1 LLPLFNHK
9 KEQLNMTHHLL
20 PDKAAFVR
28 LHTILQILPISKS
41 TWLTGIKSGHF
52 PKPVRLGKR
61 ITAWR
66 VEDIRKLIN
75 GPEDGGE

>member
-1 LLPLFNHK
+1 MHD
-9 KEQLNMTHHLL
+9 HLL

-28 LHTILQILPISKS
+28 LYTILQILPISRS

-66 VEDIRKLIN
+66 VEDICKLITSN
-75 GPEDGGE
+75 KEGGSDGTGN

>member
-1 LLPLFNHK
+1 
-9 KEQLNMTHHLL
+9 MTHHLL

-28 LHTILQILPISKS
+28 LPTILKLLPISKS
-41 TWLTGIKSGHF
+41 TWLTGVKSGYF
-52 PKPVRLGKR
+52 PKPVRLGKK

-75 GPEDGGE
+75 STENGGESWN

>member
-1 LLPLFNHK
+1 MQNNTLP
-9 KEQLNMTHHLL
+9 ES
-20 PDKAAFVR
+20 AAFVR
-28 LHTILQILPISKS
+28 LTTILQILPISRS

-66 VEDIRKLIN
+66 VEDIRNLIN
-75 GPEDGGE
+75 SKEEEGGNYGTNN

>member
-1 LLPLFNHK
+1 
-9 KEQLNMTHHLL
+9 MTHHLL

-28 LHTILQILPISKS
+28 LHTILKLLPISKS
-41 TWLTGIKSGHF
+41 TWLTGVKSGYF
-52 PKPVRLGKR
+52 PKPVRLGKK

-75 GPEDGGE
+75 STENGGESWN

>member
-1 LLPLFNHK
+1 
-9 KEQLNMTHHLL
+9 MTHHLL

-28 LHTILQILPISKS
+28 LPTILKILPISPS
-41 TWLTGIKSGHF
+41 TWWTGIKSGHF

-75 GPEDGGE
+75 SPEDGGESWN

>member
-1 LLPLFNHK
+1 
-9 KEQLNMTHHLL
+9 MTHHLL

-28 LHTILQILPISKS
+28 LPKILKLLPISKS
-41 TWLTGIKSGHF
+41 TWLTGVKSGYF
-52 PKPVRLGKR
+52 PKPVRLGKK

-75 GPEDGGE
+75 GPEDGGESWN